1 MVPEYNFN
9 GGYISEDPTK
19 QKIVIMMD
27 GSVFEK
33 EKLIIT
39 QEAIDKNRKEKLL
52 KLIQSKMAEI
62 TSIPVKDGFELDQA
76 FEIIGKAKSLEEL
89 LNMYIHNGQRW
100 INVMYI
106 TKYN

>member
-9 GGYISEDPTK
+9 GGYISEAHTK
-19 QKIVIMMD
+19 QKIVMMD

-62 TSIPVKDGFELDQA
+62 TSIPVKDGFEVEQA

-89 LNMYIHNGQRW
+89 LNMYIHNGQR
-100 INVMYI
+100 
-106 TKYN
+106 